1 MLVVVLMI
9 VVVAAL
15 AVVFSGAGRRVS
27 RFAATSA
34 GATRTRTV
42 LENLAYDKRTCATMR
57 SMYAPLLAA
66 GTCEAPANLPDSL
79 PEGARAVVRDKIRS
93 TCLEF
98 MSVVDLE
105 AAINE
110 CTDS

>member
-1 MLVVVLMI
+1 MLVVVLI
-9 VVVAAL
+9 VLAAL
-15 AVVFSGAGRRVS
+15 AVVLAGAGRVS
-27 RFAATSA
+27 RFAATSV

-79 PEGARAVVRDKIRS
+79 PEGARAVVRDKVRS

-98 MSVVDLE
+98 MSVVDLG
-105 AAINE
+105 AAIDE
-110 CTDS
+110 CTDSS

>member
-1 MLVVVLMI
+1 MLVVVLI
-9 VVVAAL
+9 FVAAVL
-15 AVVFSGAGRRVS
+15 AVVFTGFGRVNK
-27 RFAATSA
+27 FAAMSV
-34 GATRTRTV
+34 GATRTRSV

-79 PEGARAVVRDKIRS
+79 PEGAHAVVRDKVRS

-98 MSVVDLE
+98 MSVVDLG
-105 AAINE
+105 AAIDE
-110 CTDS
+110 CTS